1 MKADQDALERRLLAE
16 QAKIKAEHERSTQ
29 AERDM

>member
-1 MKADQDALERRLLAE
+1 MKADQDALERRMWAKSE
-16 QAKIKAEHERSTQ
+16 KIKADHGRTIQ